1 MELEIWTWNYLY
13 TDRKWHYIWAEEV
26 AGISTYWEEQRTWA
40 VALGRRSNLGVVKT
54 IRIFKRKGKGCSRG
68 ENRREWSKN
77 KKQPSFSGSADAF
90 PPSFYLNLV
99 LGSTHPAL
107 YTFSW
112 ANWSH
117 SHSLSYHL
125 NGETLISLHP
135 ARKTFLNS
143 NSEFPRA
150 ADRTCPLKYHISLTD
165 MKYFKT

>member
-90 PPSFYLNLV
+90 PPILLPKPSPWL
-99 LGSTHPAL
+99 
-107 YTFSW
+107 
-112 ANWSH
+112 H
-117 SHSLSYHL
+117 SSCSIYFFLS
-125 NGETLISLHP
+125 ELISFTQLELSP
-135 ARKTFLNS
+135 QWWDSYIPPSSSKNFLK
-143 NSEFPRA
+143 FQFW
-150 ADRTCPLKYHISLTD
+150 IS
-165 MKYFKT
+165 KSCW